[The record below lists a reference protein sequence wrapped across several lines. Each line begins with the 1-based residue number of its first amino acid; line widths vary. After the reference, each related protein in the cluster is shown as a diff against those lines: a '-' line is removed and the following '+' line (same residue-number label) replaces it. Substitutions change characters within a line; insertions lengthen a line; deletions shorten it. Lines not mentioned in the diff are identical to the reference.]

1 MILLVYIQYFLS
13 EIRRFDITHY
23 LKEII
28 CSKFIKFNYQFKLFC
43 TDRVIQPM
51 KVLQK
56 SGYTLKVRSQRVSLQ
71 PQDPE
76 FFVNDYSTTVLFSPQ
91 ESQKFTHAMFLVE
104 VLENERNSQPSEFKM
119 QLSIHEK
126 N

>member
-1 MILLVYIQYFLS
+1 MVMILSVYIQYFLS

-43 TDRVIQPM
+43 TDRVQQPM
-51 KVLQK
+51 KVVQK
-56 SGYTLKVRSQRVSLQ
+56 SQRVDLQ

-76 FFVNDYSTTVLFSPQ
+76 FFVNDYSTRVLFSPQ
-91 ESQKFTHAMFLVE
+91 ESQKFTHGMFLVE